1 MWWHS
6 PEPENDEERR
16 AEIRR
21 LEGIRDRL
29 LEKAPR
35 SFTMKRLLLPV
46 MMAMFLLALGQGI
59 WKYPGSVPPG
69 VVLFSAVFFLLL
81 GHGVWKTLKTPAPGD
96 RWGYS
101 DALGYEGDGPRELQA
116 RIERLRAQMTDQR
129 TP

>member
-46 MMAMFLLALGQGI
+46 MMAMFLLALGQGV
-59 WKYPGSVPPG
+59 WKHPGSVSPG
-69 VVLFSAVFFLLL
+69 VVL
-81 GHGVWKTLKTPAPGD
+81 
-96 RWGYS
+96 
-101 DALGYEGDGPRELQA
+101 
-116 RIERLRAQMTDQR
+116 
-129 TP
+129 